1 MNQIIRLYNQN
12 RKKFWTIVI
21 VIILVY
27 TLIRLL
33 NYWVK
38 NSNNEVESTNNIAY
52 YEEGES
58 IISDDDVPEYNRE
71 MFGTLISSFLD
82 YCISGNTNDAYNL
95 LSDDCKEELFPHVED
110 FENLYRSKNFSTS
123 KTYTFQSWTSQT
135 TNIYQVKIFD
145 NSLYTGNA
153 SFDDYIEDYF
163 NIVYENGQAKLNISG
178 FVKVEDINKSTT
190 VNNVL
195 IQVNK
200 IHYFMDYCT
209 ADIVIQNS
217 SDKTILIDT
226 MEKTNTVF
234 MQSSNNNTKLIGFL
248 SDFSQEDMIVQANDN
263 KILNIRL
270 IFKYRDSLR
279 IQSINFTDVVMDYEA
294 FMQGG
299 LLNSDRQEFIVEI

>member
-178 FVKVEDINKSTT
+178 FVKVEDISKSTT
-190 VNNVL
+190 VNNVQ

-234 MQSSNNNTKLIGFL
+234 MQSSNNDTKLIGFL
-248 SDFSQEDMIVQANDN
+248 SDFSQEDMIVQANNN
-263 KILNIRL
+263 KNFNIRFN
-270 IFKYRDSLR
+270 FKYRDSLR

-294 FMQGG
+294 FIQDG